1 MIPFYTRFPELAAR
15 ETRCIH
21 ILQSGGALPI
31 GQYAFVELYCD
42 EDGCDCRRVLLEV
55 TTRQAPNTPLAIIN
69 YGWESVAFYTR
80 WMHGDKQAGRDIA
93 NAVLDP
99 LNPQSKYADHL
110 LDMFRSDLMTKP
122 DYVARLARH
131 YEMFKQDLRQRPGA
145 TAAVEEI
152 AGTETGACTGPT
164 KKGEKPGPATTFEQ
178 FDDLMQQGYD
188 LLESRRTDAACD
200 AWLRA
205 WEEFCGLYERG
216 GFDSF
221 EAFDERFRGTQ
232 YVYNWVQDLEMEL
245 HNAGLDKPVYFE
257 HRIRFGEDCLKRFG
271 EENDSLRE
279 HLRRAV
285 AESWAELDQRDR
297 SDALFDQWLTNDPH
311 WGWGWV
317 GWADVYY
324 LGKKSHRDLVRAE
337 QLLKRGFDVDG
348 VRDRDAIIERL
359 TTLIEDQGRTDEA
372 AALKS
377 KYPPAITTVERV
389 GERSLSIKTKLDF
402 GEDGLPLDQLG
413 ALASQL
419 RQTPPQN
426 RGKPA
431 QPKIG
436 RNDPCPCGSGKKYK
450 KCCGKS

>member
-271 EENDSLRE
+271 EE
-279 HLRRAV
+279 
-285 AESWAELDQRDR
+285 
-297 SDALFDQWLTNDPH
+297 
-311 WGWGWV
+311 
-317 GWADVYY
+317 
-324 LGKKSHRDLVRAE
+324 
-337 QLLKRGFDVDG
+337 
-348 VRDRDAIIERL
+348 
-359 TTLIEDQGRTDEA
+359 
-372 AALKS
+372 
-377 KYPPAITTVERV
+377 
-389 GERSLSIKTKLDF
+389 
-402 GEDGLPLDQLG
+402 GLPLDQLG

-436 RNDPCPCGSGKKYK
+436 RNDPCPCGNGKKYK